1 MNNSN
6 NLIKTPLGFFN
17 VVVFLLSIS
26 LSGHA
31 QRGGQPM
38 QKSQLSE
45 LKRIGVM
52 VGQGKPD
59 SEVQEAW
66 KKTITVYKDMNI
78 DNAIK
83 SILSEAK
90 LEAQRNVDAAKKRVQ
105 NNSLLRQQVSNEI
118 NSAKLNLSEVGKTKE
133 PKFMARKTFRQ
144 GLNGKDTLI
153 ISQTGQISTQD
164 ELSGYIHNLEQQLN
178 SIGDD
183 AQLANIDLQN
193 ALQKQQQL
201 IQMLSNVSK
210 MLNDTAMAVI
220 RKIGG

>member
-1 MNNSN
+1 MNNNS
-6 NLIKTPLGFFN
+6 LIKNPFVLFN
-17 VVVFLLSIS
+17 VVVFLLFVS

-31 QRGGQPM
+31 QRGGQSIQ
-38 QKSQLSE
+38 QKQSNE

-52 VGQGKPD
+52 VGQGKPN

-66 KKTITVYKDMNI
+66 KKTINNYKDINI
-78 DNAIK
+78 DNAIN

-105 NNSLLRQQVSNEI
+105 FNSLLKQQVSNEI

-153 ISQTGQISTQD
+153 VSQTGQISTQD
-164 ELSGYIHNLEQQLN
+164 ELSVYIHNLEQQLN

-201 IQMLSNVSK
+201 IQLLSNVSK